1 MDLRTWVN
9 SLFVRF
15 ENYDSPGLLDLLF
28 RQPLRIRPDSDI
40 RRLVQEAVPPGR
52 GNGEIWVHFITAH
65 AEFRLG
71 SERKFDLLTAS
82 LAAFTQVFQE
92 GVQGAWSLPIVYRF
106 SKKLFALL
114 STEKTGKGK
123 KKEEAVI
130 SELQKLLGVCQK
142 TSEKPPDSKLMG
154 LVCVMNLLFRLYLR
168 INNLQ
173 LCVNL
178 LKIINSPHSKLPA
191 LRHFAMAQQVEF
203 KYYEGRLSV
212 YEQEIRK
219 AEECLEFSFA
229 HSHPG
234 SVRNKRIVLQY
245 LIPVKVARGKFPT
258 RALLEKYSQE
268 AYLPILMAIKQGDIG
283 AFQSELERHQ
293 DDFIRTGIYI
303 MMESLQLQAYRNL
316 FKKTYQLLGQSQIPL
331 QRFLASLQCV
341 GVTQVDMEELECL
354 LVNLIAKGWM
364 KGYISHEHKMI
375 VLSKK
380 TSPFPKI
387 SEI

>member
-1 MDLRTWVN
+1 MG
-9 SLFVRF
+9 SLFVHF
-15 ENYDSPGLLDLLF
+15 ENYDSASILDLLF
-28 RQPLRIRPDSDI
+28 RQPLRVRADSDI
-40 RRLVQEAVPPGR
+40 RRLVQESVPPSR
-52 GNGEIWVHFITAH
+52 GNTDIWVHFMTAH

-71 SERKFDLLTAS
+71 NERKFELLTAS

-92 GVQGAWSLPIVYRF
+92 IQGSWSLPIVYRF

-114 STEKTGKGK
+114 STQKTGKGK

-130 SELQKLLGVCQK
+130 NELQKLLGVCQK

-154 LVCVMNLLFRLYLR
+154 LLCLMNLLFRLYLR

-212 YEQEIRK
+212 YEQEIRR
-219 AEECLEFSFA
+219 AEECLQFSFA

-234 SVRNKRIVLQY
+234 SMRNKRIVLQY

-258 RALLEKYSQE
+258 RALLVKYSQE

-316 FKKTYQLLGQSQIPL
+316 FKKTYQLLGQSQVPL
-331 QRFLASLQCV
+331 QCFLTALQCV

-354 LVNLIAKGWM
+354 MVNLIAKGWV
-364 KGYISHEHKMI
+364 KGYISHEHRMI